1 MSRKNLTV
9 AGLITAAFTVV
20 LLTFAL
26 RPAANGTTRE
36 VANVA
41 VPNPAPT
48 SALHSAPNPSQEK
61 SLKKTSLSQDV
72 DATDHLNRVDVS
84 RHLTKLLSET
94 DGMTSLHDKS
104 VYAKR
109 LQQNHGFITML
120 MWIDFRKHKTETFKS
135 SSFPQ
140 GTEQEKLQLQKYLK
154 TAKSAIHGHQSY
166 ESPTFTIGKEKY
178 YFIAQRNK
186 EKNVGIIALI
196 NQKVLGRVADHQ
208 LKNLRLI
215 PYPKEGKYR
224 VESVHTD
231 NLKDITVKTGHDN
244 ENASHFYENEI
255 VVRFRNNSP
264 TPGQLQTI
272 TADINGKKPRKLGY
286 AYIFR
291 SEKMTYYELKDYFT
305 NKWHPEYTEPHYM
318 YLTNDTITKNAEGT
332 VTPNDMLFSTYQWNL
347 PAIETELGW
356 NLSKGSKE
364 VVVAVVDTGVQIN
377 HPDLKGK
384 LLTGYNA
391 ITNGSTPE
399 DDVGHGTHVSGI
411 IGALVNN
418 GEGVAGISWYNKIL
432 PVKAL
437 DNSGAGTTYS
447 VAEGII
453 WAADNGAKVIN
464 LSLGNYADSQFLHD
478 AIKYAY
484 DRDIVLVSAAGNDN
498 TERPGYPAAYP
509 EVIAV
514 AATNASGEKA
524 SFSNYGDYIDVA
536 APGESI
542 ASTYPDSQYAAL
554 SGTSMASPHVAA
566 LAGLVRSLNPNLT
579 NTEVMDLMT
588 KNAVDLGT
596 PGHDKYFGWGQVD
609 IYKTLQAASGN
620 QVPLQLW
627 PQHVQQQ
634 MNQLKQRLSNS
645 K

>member
-9 AGLITAAFTVV
+9 AGLVTAAFTVI

-26 RPAANGTTRE
+26 RPAANGTNKE

-41 VPNPAPT
+41 VPNPSPAST
-48 SALHSAPNPSQEK
+48 LHSAQNPSQEK
-61 SLKKTSLSQDV
+61 SLKTSSLNHDV
-72 DATDHLNRVDVS
+72 DATDRLNRVDVS

-94 DGMTSLHDKS
+94 DKFTSLHDKS
-104 VYAKR
+104 VYAKH
-109 LQQNHGFITML
+109 LQKTHGFISML
-120 MWIDFRKHKTETFKS
+120 MWIDFRTHKTETFNSTLPKGS
-135 SSFPQ
+135 
-140 GTEQEKLQLQKYLK
+140 EQENKQLQKYLK
-154 TAKSAIHGHQSY
+154 TAKTAIHGHQSY
-166 ESPTFTIGKEKY
+166 ESPTFTIGKERY
-178 YFIAQRNK
+178 YFIAQRNTDK
-186 EKNVGIIALI
+186 DIGIIALI
-196 NQKVLGRVADHQ
+196 NQKVLGRVEDHQ

-255 VVRFRNNSP
+255 VVRFKGNAP
-264 TPGQLQTI
+264 TPGQLKMI
-272 TADINGKKPRKLGY
+272 AADINGKQPRKLGY

-291 SEKMTYYELKDYFT
+291 SEKMNYFQLKSYFT
-305 NKWHPEYTEPHYM
+305 KKWNPAYTEPHYM
-318 YLTNDTITKNAEGT
+318 YLTNDTITKNTNET
-332 VTPNDMLFSTYQWNL
+332 VTPNDMLFSSYQWNL

-356 NLSKGSKE
+356 NLSKGSNE
-364 VVVAVVDTGVQIN
+364 VIVSVVDTGVQIN

-391 ITNGSTPE
+391 ITSGSTPE

-464 LSLGNYADSQFLHD
+464 LSLGNYAESQFLHD

-484 DRDIVLVSAAGNDN
+484 DRDIVIVSAAGNDN

-514 AATNASGEKA
+514 AATNPSGEKA
-524 SFSNYGDYIDVA
+524 SFSNFGDYVDVA

-542 ASTYPDSQYAAL
+542 ASTYPGSQYAAL

-566 LAGLVRSLNPNLT
+566 LAGLIRSLNPNLT
-579 NTEVMDLMT
+579 NTEVTDLIT
-588 KNAVDLGT
+588 SNAIDLGT
-596 PGHDKYFGWGQVD
+596 PGHDKYYGWGQID
-609 IYKTLQAASGN
+609 IYRTLQAANGN

-627 PQHVQQQ
+627 PQHVRRQ
-634 MNQLKQRLSNS
+634 MNQLKQRLGTNP
-645 K
+645 

>member
-1 MSRKNLTV
+1 MSRKNLTI
-9 AGLITAAFTVV
+9 AGLVTAAFTVIV
-20 LLTFAL
+20 LTFAL
-26 RPAANGTTRE
+26 RPAANGTIRE
-36 VANVA
+36 AA
-41 VPNPAPT
+41 IPAPHST
-48 SALHSAPNPSQEK
+48 LQSAPNPKMEK
-61 SLKKTSLSQDV
+61 SLKKSSLTKDV
-72 DATDHLNRVDVS
+72 DATDQLNKVDVS
-84 RHLTKLLSET
+84 RHLVKLLSET
-94 DGMTSLHDKS
+94 DGMPSLHDKS
-104 VYAKR
+104 VYAR
-109 LQQNHGFITML
+109 TLQQNHSFISML
-120 MWIDFRKHKTETFKS
+120 MWIDFRTHQTETFKS
-135 SSFPQ
+135 SYPK
-140 GTEQEKLQLQKYLK
+140 GTETENKLLAKYLK
-154 TAKSAIHGHQSY
+154 TAKQAIRNHQAYS
-166 ESPTFTIGKEKY
+166 SPTFTIGHEKY
-178 YFIAQRNK
+178 YFIAQRSNNK
-186 EKNVGIIALI
+186 NIGIIALI

-255 VVRFRNNSP
+255 IVRFQAEAP
-264 TPGQLQTI
+264 TPGQLQII
-272 TADINGKKPRKLGY
+272 TAEINGKEPRKLGY
-286 AYIFR
+286 AYLFR
-291 SEKMTYYELKDYFT
+291 SEKMNYYQLKNYFT
-305 NKWHPEYTEPHYM
+305 KKWHPAYTEPHYM
-318 YLTNDTITKNAEGT
+318 YLTNDKVSTNTEET

-356 NLSKGSKE
+356 KLTKGTKE
-364 VVVAVVDTGVQIN
+364 VVVAVVDTGVQLN

-384 LLTGYNA
+384 LLTGHNA

-453 WAADNGAKVIN
+453 WAADHGAKVIN

-478 AIKYAY
+478 AIKYAH
-484 DRDIVLVSAAGNDN
+484 DRDIVIVSAAGNDN
-498 TERPGYPAAYP
+498 TERPGFPAAYP

-542 ASTYPDSQYAAL
+542 ASTYPNSQYAAL

-566 LAGLVRSLNPNLT
+566 LAGLIRSLNPNLT
-579 NTEVMDLMT
+579 NTEVKSLMI
-588 KNAVDLGT
+588 KNASDLGT

-620 QVPLQLW
+620 EVPLQLY
-627 PQHVQQQ
+627 PNHVRQQ
-634 MNQLKQRLSNS
+634 MNQLKEKLSNTP
-645 K
+645 